1 MGCNSYAQLKF
12 YDNNRLTIGNTTPYS
27 FYYYTFVTTGMYMK
41 CATNNFFQIDVSAA
55 ATRLASHGNQVV
67 FYNTQ
72 TSTFNDLQV
81 RKVYNY
87 SDALAKTN
95 IKPLNTGCDIISKLK
110 PVTYNFKNDIST
122 NANQEIGLLAQDVE
136 KVLPNLVFTDNEGK
150 KLVDY
155 ISLIPI
161 LIKAI
166 DEQQKEINELKSR
179 L

>member
-1 MGCNSYAQLKF
+1 MF
-12 YDNNRLTIGNTTPYS
+12 
-27 FYYYTFVTTGMYMK
+27 
-41 CATNNFFQIDVSAA
+41 
-55 ATRLASHGNQVV
+55 
-67 FYNTQ
+67 
-72 TSTFNDLQV
+72 
-81 RKVYNY
+81 
-87 SDALAKTN
+87 
-95 IKPLNTGCDIISKLK
+95 
-110 PVTYNFKNDIST
+110 FKNDISS